1 MTEMRFPRFLPIV
14 LLLLFL
20 VGPVC
25 PLLASTESVPVASG
39 GAHFLSRLETAALLR
54 GRGVAHEE
62 AGRLENA
69 VRNYEESLLFF
80 PDAEVSQR
88 IDLLKKTLA
97 ERTAPLSPPAPLLP
111 EARVSRLEKARALRE
126 DGKNAFVR
134 GELRDAARFFEESL
148 SLFEDEELSRFV
160 DAVKKETDLAFS
172 LEGLEE
178 LFD

>member
-1 MTEMRFPRFLPIV
+1 MTKMRFPRFLPIV

-20 VGPVC
+20 PGSPG
-25 PLLASTESVPVASG
+25 PLLASPETAPAALR
-39 GAHFLSRLETAALLR
+39 GAHSLSRLETASLLR
-54 GRGVAHEE
+54 GRGLAHEE

-80 PDAEVSQR
+80 LDAEVSQR
-88 IDLLKKTLA
+88 IALLKKTLA

-111 EARVSRLEKARALRE
+111 EARIFRLEKARALRE
-126 DGKNAFVR
+126 DGKKAFVR

-148 SLFEDEELSRFV
+148 SLFEDPELSRFV
-160 DAVKKETDLAFS
+160 GAVKNEMELSSS

>member
-1 MTEMRFPRFLPIV
+1 MTEMRCLRFLSI
-14 LLLLFL
+14 LLILLFL
-20 VGPVC
+20 QGAAG
-25 PLLASTESVPVASG
+25 PLLASPETAPAASE
-39 GAHFLSRLETAALLR
+39 GAQRLSRLETAALLR
-54 GRGVAHEE
+54 GRGIAHED

-134 GELRDAARFFEESL
+134 GELHDAARFFEESL
-148 SLFEDEELSRFV
+148 SLFEDPELSRFAG
-160 DAVKKETDLAFS
+160 AVKNEIELASS